1 LLWGMRPLG
10 ENPLRA
16 AGQSCKHRNPW
27 TDDSRRLKGG
37 GGSVAAQGRCHGPSR
52 RFDCPQLRLLRGD
65 SIAVQFG
72 KSQLPFFYRLRSL
85 SGAPLD
91 AGKHLLCVDALLR
104 QFVQR
109 LAGGMIGH
117 MIPDARHKTYKTDF
131 IEAGEVPAL
140 AGRRSIESGLGCP
153 FQDGWRYHPP
163 VSSCCA
169 VGGLCAVG
177 SVSGT
182 GSAAWV
188 SSAERMTADVFW
200 MTSRLSAS
208 SAAFPKYKPM

>member
-72 KSQLPFFYRLRSL
+72 KSQLPFFYRLCSL

-163 VSSCCA
+163 RV
-169 VGGLCAVG
+169 VMLRRRWFVRRRFRFGDGLCRVG
-177 SVSGT
+177 F
-182 GSAAWV
+182 
-188 SSAERMTADVFW
+188 ERGEDDGGCLLDDFQT
-200 MTSRLSAS
+200 LSE
-208 SAAFPKYKPM
+208 